1 MRLARLVG
9 LVLTALCVTCA
20 GNLSGAASQGA
31 REALDADTA
40 VLAWTAFEC
49 SQYAR
54 MAGEPEQEAA
64 RLFRLGYENGK
75 RFAESARNTE
85 LSEELRSKMPVG
97 VLRVMNGPTT
107 DFILGRIFEYR
118 DTRSLLPRREGRQVR
133 HVAVGH
139 MAPRPGSAKD
149 LRRHRIQD
157 KKLRP
162 ARVATQA
169 LIHYPT

>member
-1 MRLARLVG
+1 M
-9 LVLTALCVTCA
+9 CVTCA
-20 GNLSGAASQGA
+20 GTGAASQGA
-31 REALDADTA
+31 REGVDAETA

-64 RLFRLGYENGK
+64 RLFRLGYEKGK

-107 DFILGRIFEYR
+107 DFILGQIFESATREAYYVVVRGDKSGMSPSDTWRLDPEVQKTYAGTEYR
-118 DTRSLLPRREGRQVR
+118 TKNCALL
-133 HVAVGH
+133 
-139 MAPRPGSAKD
+139 K
-149 LRRHRIQD
+149 
-157 KKLRP
+157 
-162 ARVATQA
+162 
-169 LIHYPT
+169 